1 MAQVIDH
8 LLSKYEAWN
17 SNPSLPKKK
26 NKKVQR
32 KEGIEGG
39 IERGREGGRKKRSFS
54 SQTPNQHHT
63 E

>member
-26 NKKVQR
+26 EQKSTKKGRNRGRDR
-32 KEGIEGG
+32 K
-39 IERGREGGRKKRSFS
+39 REGGREEEKKLFVTN
-54 SQTPNQHHT
+54 SQPTSY
-63 E
+63 